1 MQTGQFTS
9 THTDVSSLTQTHN
22 CVIIDTDITVSSLAQ
37 WKRCISTDV
46 EAAVSPPVLTDTVDN
61 DRTTPTET
69 ELLYV
74 SPSTLTAV
82 LPLTLNY
89 VNFDIKRTMS
99 PPSLSERCA
108 INPDP
113 SLKCIYLVCVAVN

>member
-9 THTDVSSLTQTHN
+9 THTDVSSLTQTHS
-22 CVIIDTDITVSSLAQ
+22 CVIIDTD
-37 WKRCISTDV
+37 ISTDV